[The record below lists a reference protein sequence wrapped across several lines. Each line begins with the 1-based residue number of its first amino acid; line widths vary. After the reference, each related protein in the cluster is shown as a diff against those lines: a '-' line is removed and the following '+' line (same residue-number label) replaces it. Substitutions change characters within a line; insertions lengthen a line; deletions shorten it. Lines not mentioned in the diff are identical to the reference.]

1 MGFVAPLVLIGLGAL
16 AVPVF
21 VHLIQRERKR
31 VVEFPSLMF
40 LQRIPYQSVRRRR
53 IRDWLLLLM
62 RLTALAMIVL
72 AFARPFFRRDTLAAA
87 TQNGAREAVILVDKS
102 YSMGYGDRWTN
113 AQAAARDAVNAV
125 RPGDRPSLAFFSS
138 GADVAVRSAGDKGRL
153 TSAVAGAAVGPGA
166 TRYAPALKLA
176 GSLLGESALP
186 VREIVLI
193 TDFQRRGW
201 EQTPGRD
208 DVKLPE
214 RTTLTPVNVAAG
226 ETANLTG
233 TPVSLQRTRFEN
245 HDRVAVTAGL
255 VNHSDK
261 PVSNVSLT
269 LEVDGNTIQSLPA
282 SAAPGGSGS
291 VTFAPFTVASR
302 NMRASVKLPSDALAR
317 DNVFH
322 FVVSPS
328 EPVRVFVV
336 DRPGAEAEAL
346 YVDRALPIGEA
357 PRVELTTRTPA
368 SLSDADLRAAA
379 VVVLNDV
386 QVADDFA
393 DRLSAFVASGG
404 GLLIA
409 AGPHATW
416 PARAAA
422 TVPAVPG
429 DVVDRTTS
437 TPSRLGALEY
447 SHPVFEL
454 FRAPRTGDF
463 SAARFYGYRATAQP
477 AAGQP
482 APGQVLAR
490 FDDGT
495 PALLERK
502 VGNGRVRMWTST
514 LDLGWNDLPVK
525 PVFLPFLHTVTKYLA
540 DYSEAPA
547 SLTVGQVIPAPRR
560 GAGHGAGVS
569 RGGTVAVAPS
579 GARVSVETEDGA
591 LEIAEQGFYDVRT
604 QGAGADS
611 ATVLAS
617 NVDLTESDL
626 TPLDPRELVASVSG
640 HADGRTA
647 SQSEA
652 RPTDEAQAQAQR
664 LWWYLLVAGGLL
676 LAGETLLSNRLSTN
690 ASRLS

>member
-1 MGFVAPLVLIGLGAL
+1 MGFVTPLVLLGLGAL

-40 LQRIPYQSVRRRR
+40 LRRIPYQSVRRRR
-53 IRDWLLLLM
+53 IRDVVLLLM
-62 RLTALAMIVL
+62 RLAALALIVL

-87 TQNGAREAVILVDKS
+87 AQNGAREMVILVDAS
-102 YSMGYGDRWTN
+102 YSMGYGDRWQK
-113 AQAAARDAVNAV
+113 AQAAARDAVA
-125 RPGDRPSLAFFSS
+125 RLATGDKASLVFFAT
-138 GADVAVRSAGDKGRL
+138 GADVAVRSAADQGRL
-153 TSAVAGAAVGPGA
+153 AAAVAAGKVGAGA

-176 GSLLGESALP
+176 GSLLSESPLP
-186 VREIVLI
+186 RREVVLVS
-193 TDFQRRGW
+193 DFQRRGW
-201 EQTPGRD
+201 EQSPGRD
-208 DVKLPE
+208 DLKLPD
-214 RTTLTPVNVAAG
+214 RTELTIVNVASG
-226 ETANLTG
+226 ETANLAV

-255 VNHSDK
+255 VNHSSK
-261 PVSNVSLT
+261 PISNVNLT
-269 LEVDGNTIQSLPA
+269 LEVDGNAIQSLPV
-282 SAAPGGSGS
+282 SAAANGSAS

-302 NMRASVKLPSDALAR
+302 NMRATVRLPHDALDR

-328 EPVRVFVV
+328 EPVHVVVV
-336 DRPGAEAEAL
+336 DRAGAEGEAL
-346 YVDRALPIGEA
+346 YLTRALAIGEA
-357 PRVELTTRTPA
+357 PRLELTPRTPA
-368 SLSDADLRAAA
+368 TFSDADTRTAQ
-379 VVVLNDV
+379 VIVLNDV
-386 QVADDFA
+386 QVSDELA
-393 DRLSAFVASGG
+393 DRLGRFVSAGG

-416 PARAAA
+416 PAHAGAV
-422 TVPAVPG
+422 VPALLG

-437 TPSRLGALEY
+437 VPSRLGALEF

-454 FRAPRTGDF
+454 FRAPRSGDF
-463 SAARFYGYRATAQP
+463 SAARFYGYRAT
-477 AAGQP
+477 GQP
-482 APGQVLAR
+482 AGQVLAR

-495 PALLERK
+495 AALLERK
-502 VGNGRVRMWTST
+502 VGAGRVLVWTST
-514 LDLGWNDLPVK
+514 LDLSWNDMPVK
-525 PVFLPFLHTVTKYLA
+525 AVFLPFVQTLTKYLA

-560 GAGHGAGVS
+560 AGLRAASTS

-591 LEIAEQGFYDVRT
+591 LELGEQGFYDVRT

-617 NVDLTESDL
+617 NVDLSESDL
-626 TPLDPRELVASVSG
+626 TPMDPRELQAAIAGRATGSASGVG
-640 HADGRTA
+640 
-647 SQSEA
+647 EA
-652 RPTDEAQAQAQR
+652 RPSAEAQAQAQR

-676 LAGETLLSNRLSTN
+676 LAGETLLANRLSTN

>member
-1 MGFVAPLVLIGLGAL
+1 MGFVAPLVLLGLGAL

-40 LQRIPYQSVRRRR
+40 LRRIPYQSVRRRR
-53 IRDWLLLLM
+53 LRDVLLLM
-62 RLTALAMIVL
+62 MRLAALAMIVL
-72 AFARPFFRRDTLAAA
+72 AFARPFFRRDALSAAA
-87 TQNGAREAVILVDKS
+87 QNGTREAVILVDTS
-102 YSMGYGDRWTN
+102 YSMGYGDRWSK
-113 AQAAARDAVNAV
+113 AQSAARDAVNALN
-125 RPGDRPSLAFFSS
+125 PGDRASLVFFAQ
-138 GADVAVRSAGDKGRL
+138 GADVAVRSVGDKGRL
-153 TSAVAGAAVGPGA
+153 ISAIAGGKVGPGA
-166 TRYAPALKLA
+166 TRFAPALKLA

-186 VREIVLI
+186 RREIVLI
-193 TDFQRRGW
+193 SDFQRRGW

-226 ETANLTG
+226 TTSNLSV
-233 TPVSLQRTRFEN
+233 TPVSMQRTRFEN

-255 VNHSDK
+255 VNHSETA
-261 PVSNVSLT
+261 VTNASLT
-269 LEVDGNTIQSLPA
+269 LEVDGQTVQTLPA

-291 VTFAPFTVASR
+291 VTFSPFTVASR
-302 NMRASVKLPSDALAR
+302 NMRATVRLQPDALER

-322 FVVSPS
+322 FVISPS
-328 EPVRVFVV
+328 EPVRVFVI
-336 DRPGAEAEAL
+336 DRPGAEREAL
-346 YVDRALPIGEA
+346 YVDRALPIGES
-357 PRVELTTRTPA
+357 PRVELTARTPA
-368 SLSDADLRAAA
+368 SFSDADARAAA
-379 VVVLNDV
+379 VVVLNDIAV
-386 QVADDFA
+386 TDDLA
-393 DRLSAFVASGG
+393 DRLSGFVASGG
-404 GLLIA
+404 GLFIA

-416 PARAAA
+416 PSRAAA
-422 TVPAVPG
+422 LVPALPG
-429 DVVDRTTS
+429 DIVDRTTT

-463 SAARFYGYRATAQP
+463 SAARFYGYRATVQP
-477 AAGQP
+477 AGP
-482 APGQVLAR
+482 VLAR

-502 VGNGRVRMWTST
+502 TGAGRVLLWTST
-514 LDLGWNDLPVK
+514 LDLEWNDLPIK
-525 PVFLPFLHTVTKYLA
+525 PVFLPFVHTVTKYLA
-540 DYSEAPA
+540 DYSESPA

-560 GAGHGAGVS
+560 SHGGATS

-591 LEIAEQGFYDVRT
+591 LELGEQGFYDVRT
-604 QGAGADS
+604 QGAGADA

-626 TPLDPRELVASVSG
+626 TPLDPRELLAAVSG
-640 HADGRTA
+640 RTDGRPA
-647 SQSEA
+647 GLGEP

-676 LAGETLLSNRLSTN
+676 LAGETLLANRLSTN
-690 ASRLS
+690 SARLS

>member
-1 MGFVAPLVLIGLGAL
+1 MGFVTPLVLLGLTAL

-40 LQRIPYQSVRRRR
+40 LRRIPYQSVRRRR
-53 IRDWLLLLM
+53 IRDVLLLLM
-62 RLTALAMIVL
+62 RLAALALIVF

-87 TQNGAREAVILVDKS
+87 AQNGAREAVILVDTS
-102 YSMGYGDRWTN
+102 YSMGYGDRWTK
-113 AQAAARDAVNAV
+113 AQSAARDAINALN
-125 RPGDRPSLAFFSS
+125 PGDRASLVFFAQ

-153 TSAVAGAAVGPGA
+153 VSALAAGKVGPGA

-214 RTTLTPVNVAAG
+214 RTTLTPVNVASG
-226 ETANLTG
+226 DTANLSA

-245 HDRVAVTAGL
+245 HDRIAVTAGI
-255 VNHSDK
+255 VNHSAT
-261 PVSNVSLT
+261 PASNVSVT
-269 LEVDGNTIQSLPA
+269 LEVDGQAIQSLPA
-282 SAAPGGSGS
+282 SVAPGGSGS

-302 NMRASVKLPSDALAR
+302 NMRATVRLPPDALER

-336 DRPGAEAEAL
+336 DRPGAENEGL
-346 YVDRALPIGEA
+346 YVDRALPIGES
-357 PRVELTTRTPA
+357 PRVELTRRTPA
-368 SLSDADLRAAA
+368 SLSEADARAAA
-379 VVVLNDV
+379 VIVLNDV
-386 QVADDFA
+386 QVADDLA
-393 DRLSAFVASGG
+393 DRLSGFVAAGG

-422 TVPAVPG
+422 TVPALPG
-429 DVVDRTTS
+429 DVVDRTTT

-477 AAGQP
+477 S
-482 APGQVLAR
+482 GQVLAR

-495 PALLERK
+495 AALLERK
-502 VGNGRVRMWTST
+502 TGAGRVLLWTST
-514 LDLGWNDLPVK
+514 LDLSWNDLAVK
-525 PVFLPFLHTVTKYLA
+525 PVFLPFLHSITKYLA
-540 DYSEAPA
+540 DYAEAPA
-547 SLTVGQVIPAPRR
+547 SLTVGQVIPAPRHAAGR
-560 GAGHGAGVS
+560 GASVS

-591 LEIAEQGFYDVRT
+591 LELGEQGFYDVRT

-617 NVDLTESDL
+617 NVDLSESDL
-626 TPLDPRELVASVSG
+626 TPVDPRELLASV
-640 HADGRTA
+640 AGRA
-647 SQSEA
+647 PGSPAGLGEP

-676 LAGETLLSNRLSTN
+676 LAGETLLANRLSTN